1 MPHSLPTRR
10 THAHDGGVV
19 VFMIGMRVTRWW
31 RPDEWW
37 PVFSAMPRML
47 REPAERPDV
56 RSARRPH
63 AARRRWTG
71 RRAVLG
77 QPRAGLWAYARDD
90 GRAHRP
96 AWRAYNARAR
106 KGSGSVGIWH
116 ETYDVPAGGHE
127 SRYVAMPV
135 AGLAKATAEA
145 EAASAP

>member
-47 REPAERPDV
+47 RELLSDPTSGLLGV
-56 RSARRPH
+56 R
-63 AARRRWTG
+63 TL
-71 RRAVLG
+71 LG
-77 QPRAGLWAYARDD
+77 AGGPVVVQYWASREQLWAYARDD